1 MLLDTHA
8 WIWYLS
14 QPELISKKAKKTL
27 DKARNNDQLCISS
40 ISVWEIAMLVK
51 KNRLQFNIDVEDWI
65 AKSETL
71 PFFKFLPITNRIAL
85 KSVSLPEPLHNDPAD
100 RIIIATALIEGM
112 PIITKDKKIIDYSE
126 VETIW

>member
-85 KSVSLPEPLHNDPAD
+85 KSVSLPEPLHSDSAD